1 MKKSS
6 NPLWRG
12 DNDKFGQVAVKYAAS
27 ADVKLDQQLV
37 EYECWVNQAHVV
49 MLSRQNL
56 IDEKV
61 AKKLIE
67 GLEEIR
73 LLDIRGKFKL
83 KPELED
89 VHSNVEQYLI
99 DKLGIEIGGYLRLG
113 IARNDQI
120 YTDTK
125 LWLKQALLTVAG
137 QLVSLCEGLTKLAS
151 KQTKTV
157 MPGYTHWRVSQPITF
172 GHWLMAKALHF
183 FDDLKHILMTFDEI
197 DYCPLGIF
205 EMAGTHLPI
214 DRQLTAKLLGFWG
227 VTPNSLYTANQ
238 RGELEIKLFSDFSL
252 LALHI
257 RRTMN
262 EIIIFSSHE
271 FGLVRIND
279 LYTSGGTAQPNLKN
293 PDVLEVMRADMA
305 GIWGQLV
312 TLLAMMDPLPS
323 GYNRD
328 TQQTKPILLVA
339 VKKIQRVLP
348 LLEGILTSLEV
359 DEGRM
364 LKVAGIN
371 FSVAPDLAVQLTVK
385 GGVSFREAYKVVKL
399 LVGKGWLRG
408 NFEKLTPGLV
418 NKAAVDVLGKS
429 LKVSQLDLDQVKTVR
444 AAALGHISEG
454 GSAPAEVKK
463 QIEQLNR
470 QLESVEKEI
479 GEKKAA
485 MKRGIKLLQQEV
497 RAVLRGGE

>member
-1 MKKSS
+1 M
-6 NPLWRG
+6 
-12 DNDKFGQVAVKYAAS
+12 
-27 ADVKLDQQLV
+27 
-37 EYECWVNQAHVV
+37 
-49 MLSRQNL
+49 
-56 IDEKV
+56 
-61 AKKLIE
+61 
-67 GLEEIR
+67 
-73 LLDIRGKFKL
+73 
-83 KPELED
+83 
-89 VHSNVEQYLI
+89 
-99 DKLGIEIGGYLRLG
+99 
-113 IARNDQI
+113 
-120 YTDTK
+120 
-125 LWLKQALLTVAG
+125 
-137 QLVSLCEGLTKLAS
+137 
-151 KQTKTV
+151 
-157 MPGYTHWRVSQPITF
+157 
-172 GHWLMAKALHF
+172 
-183 FDDLKHILMTFDEI
+183 
-197 DYCPLGIF
+197 
-205 EMAGTHLPI
+205 
-214 DRQLTAKLLGFWG
+214 
-227 VTPNSLYTANQ
+227 
-238 RGELEIKLFSDFSL
+238 
-252 LALHI
+252 
-257 RRTMN
+257 
-262 EIIIFSSHE
+262 
-271 FGLVRIND
+271 
-279 LYTSGGTAQPNLKN
+279 
-293 PDVLEVMRADMA
+293 
-305 GIWGQLV
+305 
-312 TLLAMMDPLPS
+312 TLLVMMDPLPS

-328 TQQTKPILLVA
+328 TQQTKPVLLVA
-339 VKKIQRVLP
+339 VKEIQRVLP

-444 AAALGHISEG
+444 AAALGHTSEG